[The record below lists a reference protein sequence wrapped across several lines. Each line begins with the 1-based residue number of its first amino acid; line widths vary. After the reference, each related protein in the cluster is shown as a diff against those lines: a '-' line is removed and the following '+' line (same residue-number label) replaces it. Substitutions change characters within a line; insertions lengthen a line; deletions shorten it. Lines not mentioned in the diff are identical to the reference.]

1 VTGRR
6 LFEWEGVPV
15 EDLARAWAAASL
27 RVFARLGSTNDLA
40 RGLAAAGAPAGTVVL
55 AEEQVAGRGR
65 AGREWSSP
73 PGLGLW
79 ISIVA
84 RPTGDPSLLPLRVGL
99 AVAEALDPFLGDA
112 PAQIKWPNDLLVGGR
127 KLGGIL
133 CEGSWEAGGAGF
145 VIVGVGLNVL
155 HAASDFPE
163 GIRERASSIA
173 LAAGAAPERRAVAG
187 SVVPAVLA
195 ALGGPAELDAG
206 HLARLAARDAL
217 RGLAVE
223 VTDPTTG
230 ARLTRGTA
238 SGIAADG
245 SLQVLPG
252 DGGAPRSI
260 RSGTVRPV
268 SEPVQSSE

>member
-6 LFEWEGVPV
+6 LHEWEGAPV
-15 EDLARAWAAASL
+15 EELARAWGAASL
-27 RVFARLGSTNDLA
+27 RVFAQLGSTNDFA

-65 AGREWSSP
+65 AGRAWSSP

-79 ISIVA
+79 VSVVA

-99 AVAEALDPFLGDA
+99 AVAEALDPFLGGS
-112 PAQIKWPNDLLVGGR
+112 PAQLKWPNDLLVDGR

-155 HAASDFPE
+155 HAASDFPAE
-163 GIRERASSIA
+163 IRERASSIA

-187 SVVPAVLA
+187 AVIPAVLA
-195 ALGGPAELDAG
+195 ALAGPAKLDAG
-206 HLARLAARDAL
+206 ELARLEARDAL
-217 RGLAVE
+217 RGMEAE
-223 VTDPTTG
+223 VTDPATG
-230 ARLTRGTA
+230 ERLVRGTA
-238 SGIAADG
+238 AGVSADG
-245 SLQVLPG
+245 SLRLMPS
-252 DGGAPRSI
+252 DGGPPLCI

-268 SEPVQSSE
+268 TEPV

>member
-1 VTGRR
+1 
-6 LFEWEGVPV
+6 LPV
-15 EDLARAWAAASL
+15 EELAREWGAASL

-40 RGLAAAGAPAGTVVL
+40 RGLAAAGAPERTVVL

-65 AGREWSSP
+65 AGRGWSSP

-79 ISIVA
+79 TSFVA

-99 AVAEALDPFLGDA
+99 AVAEALDPFLGGS
-112 PAQIKWPNDLLVGGR
+112 PAQLKWPNDLLVDGR

-155 HAASDFPE
+155 HSASDFPE
-163 GIRERASSIA
+163 EIRERASSIA
-173 LAAGAAPERRAVAG
+173 IAAGASPERRAVAG

-195 ALGGPAELDAG
+195 ALAGPAQLDADF
-206 HLARLAARDAL
+206 LARMDARDAL
-217 RGLAVE
+217 RGMEVE

-230 ARLTRGTA
+230 ERIARGTA
-238 SGIAADG
+238 AGIAADG
-245 SLQVLPG
+245 SLRLLPD
-252 DGGAPRSI
+252 DGGPPRSI

-268 SEPVQSSE
+268 SES

>member
-6 LFEWEGVPV
+6 LHEWEGVPV
-15 EDLARAWAAASL
+15 EDLARAWGAASL

-40 RGLAAAGAPAGTVVL
+40 RGLAAAGAPEGTVVL

-65 AGREWSSP
+65 AGRGWSSP

-79 ISIVA
+79 TSFVA
-84 RPTGDPSLLPLRVGL
+84 RPAGDPSLLPLRVGL
-99 AVAEALDPFLGDA
+99 AVAEALDPFLA
-112 PAQIKWPNDLLVGGR
+112 ASPARLKWPNDLLVDGR

-155 HAASDFPE
+155 HTASDFPD
-163 GIRERASSIA
+163 GIRERATSVA
-173 LAAGAAPERRAVAG
+173 LARGEAPARRQVAGA
-187 SVVPAVLA
+187 VVPAVLA
-195 ALGGPAELDAG
+195 ALGGGAALDTDF
-206 HLARLAARDAL
+206 LARLEARDAL
-217 RGLAVE
+217 RGLEVE

-230 ARLTRGTA
+230 APLARGA
-238 SGIAADG
+238 AAGIEADG
-245 SLQVLPG
+245 SLRLLPE
-252 DGGAPRSI
+252 GGGPPRSI

-268 SEPVQSSE
+268 AGPPGST